1 MKKNISKDYLS
12 KIYYENTTAEACR
25 ILGITIP
32 TLISY
37 LKSAGIKTKG
47 KGNRQP
53 RRKTVIV
60 ED

>member
-1 MKKNISKDYLS
+1 MKKNISKEYLM
-12 KIYYENTTAEACR
+12 KVYQENTTAGACR

-53 RRKTVIV
+53 KRKILIV